1 MSEGSGGAAGAAAP
15 QRIGSFSVLSTLGA
29 GAMGRVFLGHDAAL
43 GLAAVKVIRPE
54 LAADPTYRER
64 FVREIRAARRVDGDH
79 VAHVIAADPHASPPW
94 LATEYI
100 PAPTLDELVAARGP
114 LSEELVRWLA
124 AGCIRALMD
133 VHRAGLIHRDVKP
146 GNILVTES
154 GPVLVDFGLAYAAD
168 TGRLTRT
175 GAHPGT
181 PAFMAPEQL
190 DRREE
195 LTSAVDVYALGATL
209 VFAASGHLPFTGPGV
224 EATIFQMLTSTPD
237 LAGVPEALAPS
248 LAACLAR
255 SPDDRPGCADLL
267 AALGADAAQTTD
279 TPLPEAARA
288 LIDQRVADA
297 SRLLEEATQS
307 GADHAPLPPEPRRRT
322 SRTWMAVTAVS
333 TAVLGVAAGVV
344 YGVISEWPDSSI
356 SAKAAGA
363 SSTVASVDLSGQ
375 ALPPNDQGGQ
385 GDPGGLGG
393 PPPPPP
399 EAGQTPRYPP
409 TLSIQPAQGGPK
421 TVFTVRGTGWPP
433 GRLVWITLEGPSAT
447 PFSIYAAADGT
458 LRTTVDPAVQE
469 DRPDGATPG
478 SYFVQAE
485 AGPVQ
490 ALATFTIATAG

>member
-1 MSEGSGGAAGAAAP
+1 MSEGSDGAADAAAP
-15 QRIGSFSVLSTLGA
+15 PRIGSFAVLGTLGT
-29 GAMGRVFLGHDAAL
+29 GAMGRVFLGHDASV

-64 FVREIRAARRVDGDH
+64 FVREIRAARRVDGGH
-79 VAHVIAADPHASPPW
+79 IAHVIAADPLASPPW

-100 PAPTLDELVAARGP
+100 PAPTLDELVAACGP
-114 LSEELVRWLA
+114 LSEELVRWIA

-133 VHRAGLIHRDVKP
+133 VHRAGLVHRDVKP

-154 GPVLVDFGLAYAAD
+154 GPVLVDFGLAYASD
-168 TGRLTRT
+168 TGHLTRSGT
-175 GAHPGT
+175 HPGT

-190 DRREE
+190 NQREE

-224 EATIFQMLTSTPD
+224 EATIFRMLTSAPD
-237 LAGVPEALAPS
+237 LDGVPEAIAPS

-255 SPDDRPGCADLL
+255 SPEARPACADLL
-267 AALGADAAQTTD
+267 AVLAADLGDTAD
-279 TPLPEAARA
+279 TPLPEAGRA
-288 LIDQRVADA
+288 LVDQRVADA
-297 SRLLEEATQS
+297 SRLLEEAEEQS
-307 GADHAPLPPEPRRRT
+307 AQQIPAPPEPRRRG
-322 SRTWMAVTAVS
+322 SRTWMAVAAVS

-344 YGVISEWPDSSI
+344 YGVISEWPNSSVP
-356 SAKAAGA
+356 AKAAGA
-363 SSTVASVDLSGQ
+363 SSTAAGVDLSGQ
-375 ALPPNDQGGQ
+375 ALPPADHNGQ
-385 GDPGGLGG
+385 GG

-399 EAGQTPRYPP
+399 YDGQAPP
-409 TLSIQPAQGGPK
+409 FPATLSIQPAKGGPK

-447 PFSIYAAADGT
+447 PFSVYAAADGT

-469 DRPDGATPG
+469 DRASGATPG

-490 ALATFTIATAG
+490 ALASFSISAAG